1 MRTDVLFAWP
11 NRGGRPSS
19 RRRSDLPSHIFRA
32 LFERGRRRDLARGTL
47 RRNSVVLSAR
57 THGARERAA

>member
-11 NRGGRPSS
+11 NRAGRPAS
-19 RRRSDLPSHIFRA
+19 RRRTDLPSHIFRA

-47 RRNSVVLSAR
+47 RRNSVVLDRKSVV
-57 THGARERAA
+57 